1 MLATKLGAVHVP
13 DSDNVAEIKVGDAL
27 EVEKMDEENKKSK
40 SKAFQI
46 PPEKDLRGR
55 IVSALGAP
63 TSASGFQSISEAYLS
78 EQSGENLEAILRAV
92 IEFSE
97 VMESIEVASA
107 EHANGINQVN
117 KAIMDMDR
125 LTQEN
130 AMMVEQSAAASEQ
143 MASQADR

>member
-78 EQSGENLEAILRAV
+78 EQSGENLVADPPPVDARKPITTPL
-92 IEFSE
+92 ITG
-97 VMESIEVASA
+97 ASA
-107 EHANGINQVN
+107 VDVLTPIGRGQCLLVSGETEHG
-117 KAIMDMDR
+117 
-125 LTQEN
+125 
-130 AMMVEQSAAASEQ
+130 SF
-143 MASQADR
+143 